1 MSLIR
6 RRWPSW
12 EYSLEI
18 RLRPGGWA
26 RRGDIAATAT
36 TATLGGRVENHD
48 PLTNTRGG
56 ADRCARP
63 EGAAHPGLG
72 GSERGRPEGDLL
84 IAYVVAGAAESTAKR
99 PGLCHRR
106 RWIIDRSAVHVTTQ
120 QNVDSLSKI
129 RNKQWTSCD
138 VCQKKKKKENREK
151 NDPSQYGSSRN
162 DHVEDHATNKRTEET
177 LIEME
182 RDRKMMN
189 VGNFNGKTKQDRR
202 SNKVYLRTA
211 NEIVSMITNETSI
224 VERGV
229 WCE

>member
-138 VCQKKKKKENREK
+138 VCQKKKK
-151 NDPSQYGSSRN
+151 
-162 DHVEDHATNKRTEET
+162 
-177 LIEME
+177 
-182 RDRKMMN
+182 RK
-189 VGNFNGKTKQDRR
+189 
-202 SNKVYLRTA
+202 
-211 NEIVSMITNETSI
+211 
-224 VERGV
+224 
-229 WCE
+229 